1 MSIRVG
7 FVVDPGCDLPPEFL
21 QQHGITVVPT
31 YIQLGGTRVRDVR
44 EPATTLHWLQALDA
58 AGAAESTSTPFSSAE
73 FKALFL
79 EQLIYD
85 YEFVFVITTMRT
97 RSNCYANARAVESE
111 IVREA
116 VNPRFKRGI
125 KAPFGM
131 RVIDSTNV
139 SGAYGALV
147 SHLVREA
154 PRCDSFVQLI
164 SLAEQVVPRVVGYF
178 VPNDLG
184 TMYERGKQA
193 NRDQSVG
200 WFKYRVGSML
210 DMKPIIRCEAGD
222 SHPVGKARGFDP
234 AVAQLC
240 DVVEREARRGLLAHA
255 VCVAYGGPLDE
266 LQRLPRYLQMKA
278 TLQGLGIEVMEAMC
292 GLGVAVAI
300 GPRAFAVGMLAQP
313 HEF

>member
-7 FVVDPGCDLPPEFL
+7 FVVDPGCDLPPDFL

-31 YIQLGGTRVRDVR
+31 SIQLVDARIRDLR
-44 EPATTLHWLQALDA
+44 DPAATLHWLQALDA
-58 AGAAESTSTPFSSAE
+58 MRAADSTSTPFSSAE
-73 FKALFL
+73 FKSLFL
-79 EQLIYD
+79 GQLIFE

-97 RSNCYANARAVESE
+97 RSNCFANARAVESE

-116 VNPRFKRGI
+116 VNPRFRRGI

-131 RVIDSTNV
+131 RVIDSANV

-147 SHLVREA
+147 AHLAREA
-154 PRCDSFVQLI
+154 PRCSSFVELIQL
-164 SLAEQVVPRVVGYF
+164 SEQVVPRVVGYF

-210 DMKPIIRCEAGD
+210 DVKPIIRCEAGD
-222 SHPVGKARGFDP
+222 SFAVGKARGFEL

-240 DVVEREARRGLLAHA
+240 EVIEREARRGLVAPL
-255 VCVAYGGPLDE
+255 VCVGYGGPLDE
-266 LQRLPRYLQMKA
+266 LHRIAPYTAMKA
-278 TLQGLGIEVMEAMC
+278 RLAAQGVQVLEAIC

-300 GPRAFAVGMLAQP
+300 GPKAFTVGMLAQP

>member
-31 YIQLGGTRVRDVR
+31 AIQLGDARIRDVR
-44 EPATTLHWLQALDA
+44 DPAATLQWLERLDA
-58 AGAAESTSTPFSSAE
+58 TDAADAKSTPFSSAE
-73 FKALFL
+73 FKSLFL
-79 EQLIYD
+79 ERLIFD

-97 RSNCYANARAVESE
+97 RSNCFANARAVESD

-131 RVIDSTNV
+131 RVIDSANV

-147 SHLVREA
+147 ALLAREA
-154 PRCDSFVQLI
+154 PRCNSFVELI
-164 SLAEQVVPRVVGYF
+164 ALADKLVPRVCGYF

-184 TMYERGKQA
+184 TMYERGKQS

-200 WFKYRVGSML
+200 WLKYRVGSML
-210 DMKPIIRCEAGD
+210 DVKPVIRCEAGD
-222 SHPVGKARGFDP
+222 SYAVGKARGFEP
-234 AVAQLC
+234 AVGELC
-240 DVVEREARRGLLAHA
+240 TVIEREARRGIIGNT
-255 VCVAYGGPLDE
+255 VCVGYGGPLDE
-266 LQRLPRYLQMKA
+266 LHRIAPYARLKA
-278 TLQGLGIEVMEAMC
+278 TLASLGVLVTESVC

-300 GPRAFAVGMLAQP
+300 GPRAFTIGMLAQP
-313 HEF
+313 HTF